1 MHMQHARRFAPW
13 ILAAALVAPLTLSAT
28 HAMAAPKR
36 ERHTAT
42 TSSTKRAGY
51 HQFSGTVVSIDG
63 SSLTVEKG
71 GKTPKQ
77 MVFARAASLRP
88 GDDLG
93 KDSRVTVFWREEGG
107 KAVAHRV
114 VTRPESGTP
123 R

>member
-1 MHMQHARRFAPW
+1 MKHARKLTPW
-13 ILAAALVAPLTLSAT
+13 ILAVALVAPLALSAS
-28 HAMAAPKR
+28 HAAATPKR
-36 ERHTAT
+36 ERQTT
-42 TSSTKRAGY
+42 TSSSPKRAGY
-51 HQFSGTVVSIDG
+51 HQFSGTVVAIDG
-63 SSLTVEKG
+63 SSLTVAKS

-93 KDSRVTVFWREEGG
+93 KDSRVTVYWREEGG

>member
-1 MHMQHARRFAPW
+1 MKHAHKLAPW
-13 ILAAALVAPLTLSAT
+13 VLAVALVAPLALSAT
-28 HAMAAPKR
+28 HAAAAPKR
-36 ERHTAT
+36 ERHAAT
-42 TSSTKRAGY
+42 TTSGKRAGY
-51 HQFSGTVVSIDG
+51 HQFSGTVVAIDG
-63 SSLTVEKG
+63 TSLTVEKG
-71 GKTPKQ
+71 GKAPKQ

-114 VTRPESGTP
+114 VTRPENGTP